1 MTETPIAGGLLPPP
15 LIHDLR
21 ARAFARLFRMTGNP
35 GNRGFGRYVRQRICR
50 MVERE
55 RTVAEKAITI
65 AYLGCFLADHLVQAE
80 KLASRMIEGRDL
92 TEGEEHRAW
101 ERCYGEIIPRVLR
114 EVSGGEEIRSMLDR
128 LGAYSVVPVPVH
140 AFRLRHW
147 AIVERWLKRRA
158 LHADRDL
165 LTRLTRCLRSRRSA
179 RAKARVVTL
188 TASMLADRECW
199 MEHVPWDH
207 AYRHVMTDL
216 YPQLADRPDVLE
228 RLV

>member
-1 MTETPIAGGLLPPP
+1 MTETSIAGGLLPPP

-55 RTVAEKAITI
+55 RTITEKAITI

-80 KLASRMIEGRDL
+80 KLASCMIDGRPL
-92 TEGEEHRAW
+92 TEGEEHAVW
-101 ERCYGEIIPRVLR
+101 ERHYGEIIPRVLR
-114 EVSGGEEIRSMLDR
+114 EVSSGEEIRAMLGR
-128 LGAYSVVPVPVH
+128 LCNYSVIPLPVY
-140 AFRLRHW
+140 AFRKRHW
-147 AIVERWLKRRA
+147 NIVERWMKKRA
-158 LHADRDL
+158 VHADRDL
-165 LTRLTRCLRSRRSA
+165 LTRLTRRLRSHRSP
-179 RAKARVVTL
+179 RAKARIVTL

-199 MEHVPWDH
+199 TEHVPWDH

-216 YPQLADRPDVLE
+216 YPQLAERPDVLGH
-228 RLV
+228 LV